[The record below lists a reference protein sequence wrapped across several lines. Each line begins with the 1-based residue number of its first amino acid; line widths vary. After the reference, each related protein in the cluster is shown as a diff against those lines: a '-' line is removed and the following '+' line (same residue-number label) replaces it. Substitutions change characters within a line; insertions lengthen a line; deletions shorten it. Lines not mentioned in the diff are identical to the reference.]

1 MKAEDLKRWPLLF
14 KKFKKNIEKL
24 KSGYGS
30 YEEYTQD
37 WTDLDGAFCWDE
49 SKQGASF
56 WRALDLGDIETA
68 KALQPKLFS
77 IDNQVVEE
85 APIPPKANGF
95 AEWFLTLPKMGRVFN
110 RLSLDEIKV
119 TMEELEYYYNTVK
132 GIGCSIRA
140 CYHSDG
146 SGNLV
151 RCDCDGN
158 NPIVLMSWG
167 EDSMSKKDKLLLK
180 LLLEKYGTDK
190 DGFESGKEG
199 SSVGSYGLPE
209 EVWTEHGEFLSS
221 LKCKWLPIMPSQ
233 LDTQEAE
240 TVACLLNIDRVRRV
254 SYNTSNYCKVNY
266 IVEGGDP
273 SKIAETIYK
282 YRCIGVQSVGIL
294 SCSFKNT
301 LGETKQESFDYVY

>member
-14 KKFKKNIEKL
+14 KKFKKNIK
-24 KSGYGS
+24 KHGIYGS
-30 YEEYTQD
+30 YEEYIED
-37 WTDLDGAFCWDE
+37 SDDIGGAFVWCDT
-49 SKQGASF
+49 KQKHSF
-56 WRALDLGDIETA
+56 WSALDDGDIEAA

-77 IDNQVVEE
+77 IDNE
-85 APIPPKANGF
+85 A
-95 AEWFLTLPKMGRVFN
+95 
-110 RLSLDEIKV
+110 
-119 TMEELEYYYNTVK
+119 
-132 GIGCSIRA
+132 C
-140 CYHSDG
+140 
-146 SGNLV
+146 
-151 RCDCDGN
+151 
-158 NPIVLMSWG
+158 
-167 EDSMSKKDKLLLK
+167 
-180 LLLEKYGTDK
+180 
-190 DGFESGKEG
+190 KEG
-199 SSVGSYGLPE
+199 SSTGSYGLPEFKGEDRHISSYELPE

-282 YRCIGVQSVGIL
+282 YRCIGVQSVGML

-301 LGETKQESFDYVY
+301 LGETKQASFDYVY